1 MNNIQYRITDLFDSE
16 ITKVWMEDREPVP
29 HYAYFNT
36 WDGAKVFLLA
46 RTQKQIKIIEQFKE
60 FEVE

>member
-1 MNNIQYRITDLFDSE
+1 MNNIQYRITDSFDSE

-29 HYAYFNT
+29 QYEYFNT
-36 WDGAKVFLLA
+36 WDEAKTFLLA
-46 RTQKQIKIIEQFKE
+46 RTRKQVKLIEQFKE